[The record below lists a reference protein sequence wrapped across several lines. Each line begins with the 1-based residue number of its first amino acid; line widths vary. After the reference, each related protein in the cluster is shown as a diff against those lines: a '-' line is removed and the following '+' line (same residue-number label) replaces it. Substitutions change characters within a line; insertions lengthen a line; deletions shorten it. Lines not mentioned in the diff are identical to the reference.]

1 MCPDCECTVDSSR
14 SLQIPTN
21 LFVYQF
27 LHEDVK
33 LTSYKVNRGTS
44 FSAVFTDAHKRHGLY
59 TVATVMLVFMTAFVV
74 TFLHRLTKRGTTGLL
89 PP

>member
-1 MCPDCECTVDSSR
+1 MYSTVDSSR
-14 SLQIPTN
+14 SLQIPPN

-27 LHEDVK
+27 LREDVK